1 MKKKNNDKLEI
12 LFVCTGNTCRSPM
25 AEGILKNMLK
35 QNQIHDVQVSSA
47 GTFGLQNAPASLFAI
62 EVAHARKVD
71 LSPHR
76 SQELTREM
84 LQKADLILAMSQ
96 EHLDFINRMDKE
108 ASHKAY
114 LLKAFPRRNL
124 ASNEDQNQGVFS
136 IKDPMGGSLDD
147 YERSFSEIEREVR
160 RIFSDILRLVR
171 KT

>member
-1 MKKKNNDKLEI
+1 MNKTNRDKFKI

-35 QNQIHDVQVSSA
+35 QNRIDNVQVSSA
-47 GTFGLQNAPASLFAI
+47 GTFGLQNAPAALFAI
-62 EVAHARKVD
+62 EVAQARKVD

-76 SQELTREM
+76 SRQLTRNM
-84 LQKADLILAMSQ
+84 IQQADLILAMSH
-96 EHLDFINRMDKE
+96 EHLDFINRMDKQ

-114 LLKAFPRRNL
+114 LLKAFPQPNL
-124 ASNEDQNQGVFS
+124 ASNEDQNRGVLS

-147 YERSFSEIEREVR
+147 YEHSFSEIEREVR